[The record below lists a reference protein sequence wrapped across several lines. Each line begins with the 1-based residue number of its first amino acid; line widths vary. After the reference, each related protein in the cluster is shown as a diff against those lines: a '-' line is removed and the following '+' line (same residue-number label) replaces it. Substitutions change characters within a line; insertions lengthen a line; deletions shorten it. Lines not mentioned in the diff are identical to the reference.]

1 MTSSGL
7 SRRALLSAVGAAPF
21 LGRYATLAA
30 AERNQI
36 KIRDIRTLTLQG
48 PSRTYLLVKVIAD
61 DGTYGVAEAY
71 GTPGVGVKEQI
82 LAIKPWLVGKDPLEI
97 DTLYTNLDEHAKDL
111 SGTRTDG
118 SAHNLMRAA
127 SGIEM
132 ALWDLAG
139 KALGVPTSTLLGG
152 RFRQRVRVYDHRAP
166 RNMLDKASCREW
178 AQKVKA
184 DPAGFTAHKFGFPHT
199 SPNERGSTERG
210 STEGAPNVDRGR
222 DTANRLLTTK
232 ELIQIRQGFENCRE
246 AIGWDHDIMVHCHW
260 EYDLRTAIQIAE
272 AVEPIKPLWLEDPL
286 QVEYSEA
293 WTRLCQSV
301 RVPICTGENLARRQ
315 GFKDFMVH
323 QGCDILHPD
332 LRNSGGFLETK
343 RIADMADAFGLPM
356 ANHNT
361 GSQLHTW
368 ATCQWAASI
377 RDYMT
382 CETITG
388 TGDWMDKLLL
398 LDGAY
403 IKDGFVGVTG
413 KPGLGVSLNPDV
425 AKGHMAAGEA
435 WWG

>member
-1 MTSSGL
+1 MAL
-7 SRRALLSAVGAAPF
+7 PRVSRRLF
-21 LGRYATLAA
+21 LGAGATASFLPLYNQLAA
-30 AERNQI
+30 TEKKQF
-36 KIRDIRTLTLQG
+36 KIRDLRTMTVQG
-48 PSRTYLLVKVIAD
+48 PSRTYVLVKVVAG
-61 DGTYGVAEAY
+61 DGLFGMAEAY
-71 GTPGVGVKEQI
+71 GTPGIGVKEQI
-82 LAIKPWLVGKDPLEI
+82 LSMKPGLIGKDPLEI
-97 DTLYTNLDEHAKDL
+97 DVLYTYLDARDKDL
-111 SGTRTDG
+111 SGSRTDG

-152 RFRQRVRVYDHRAP
+152 RFRQKVRVYDHAAP
-166 RNMLDKASCREW
+166 LNMLDKASCRDW
-178 AQKVKA
+178 AAKVKA
-184 DPAGFTAHKFGFPHT
+184 DPAGFTAHKFGFPHSNPDT
-199 SPNERGSTERG
+199 DK
-210 STEGAPNVDRGR
+210 AR
-222 DTANRLLTTK
+222 DISNRVLTTR
-232 ELIQIRQGFENCRE
+232 ELIEIRQGFENCRE

-260 EYDLRTAIQIAE
+260 EYDLRTAIQVAE
-272 AVEPIKPLWLEDPL
+272 AVEPIKPLWFEDPL

-301 RVPICTGENLARRQ
+301 RVPVLTGENLARRQ
-315 GFKDFMVH
+315 GFKDFIIH

-343 RIADMADAFGLPM
+343 RIADMADVFGLPL

-388 TGDWMDKLLL
+388 VGGWMDQLLL
-398 LDGAY
+398 LDEPY
-403 IKDGFVGVTG
+403 IQDGFVRVTH
-413 KPGLGVSLNPDV
+413 KPGLGAELNPDV
-425 AKGHMAAGEA
+425 VKAHLAPGET